1 LFERPFRVLTVVP
14 RRDDDESMTGD
25 DELLQIER
33 VIERLTTRYPA
44 ASPVDVELIVRT
56 VHKRLAECRIRDFVP
71 LLVEKAARRELSD
84 RAAAEATGDLV
95 L

>member
-1 LFERPFRVLTVVP
+1 MTAVSQ
-14 RRDDDESMTGD
+14 RDDDESMTGD

-44 ASPVDVELIVRT
+44 ASPVDVEHIVRT

-71 LLVEKAARRELSD
+71 LLVEKAARRELADSTVP
-84 RAAAEATGDLV
+84 AAGDIV

>member
-1 LFERPFRVLTVVP
+1 MTVVSQ
-14 RRDDDESMTGD
+14 RDDDESMTGD

-44 ASPVDVELIVRT
+44 ASPVDVEHIVRT

-71 LLVEKAARRELSD
+71 LLVEKAARRELADSTVP
-84 RAAAEATGDLV
+84 AAGDIV

>member
-1 LFERPFRVLTVVP
+1 MTVVSQ
-14 RRDDDESMTGD
+14 RDDDESMAGD

-33 VIERLTTRYPA
+33 VIERLSIRYTA
-44 ASPVDVELIVRT
+44 VSPVDVEHIVRT

-71 LLVEKAARRELSD
+71 LLVEKAARRELAD
-84 RAAAEATGDLV
+84 RAAAEATGGLV